1 MTFDAF
7 LAAAWDEHGD
17 RPQAVADRLASSLD
31 RVGNADE
38 VARYAALVTHVYG
51 EHLGTWHAGIRLI
64 GALRALPACNDAA
77 TAASLDCH
85 AATLRHASADVH
97 ALNAIAGDDRI
108 FVLASAAA
116 MFAGRNDFARA
127 IGNYTQALAGAQH
140 GVAGASP
147 ATRALAVGGNNLA
160 AALEQKPDRDAVQTR
175 AMVMAAESALRY
187 WKLAGTWLEE
197 ERAEYRLCQSLLQ
210 AGDAPG
216 AVRSAVRCAAICAGN
231 DAPACERFF
240 AHAALAAARRA
251 AGDVAACEAARAHA
265 LALFDTLAAD
275 ERTWCENDAKALRA

>member
-7 LAAAWDEHGD
+7 LAAVWDEHGD
-17 RPQAVADRLASSLD
+17 APLAVADRLASSLD
-31 RVGNADE
+31 RIGSADE

-51 EHLGTWHAGIRLI
+51 EHLGTWHAGIRWI

-77 TAASLDCH
+77 TGASLDRH

-97 ALNAIAGDDRI
+97 ALDALAGDDRI
-108 FVLASAAA
+108 CVLASAAA
-116 MFAGRNDFARA
+116 MCAGRNDFARA
-127 IGNYTQALAGAQH
+127 IGCYTQALAGAQH
-140 GVAGASP
+140 GVTGASS

-160 AALEQKPDRDAVQTR
+160 AALEQKSDRDAAQTR

-187 WKLAGTWLEE
+187 WKLAGTWIEE
-197 ERAEYRLCQSLLQ
+197 ERAEYRLCRSLLQ
-210 AGDAPG
+210 ADDARG
-216 AVRSAVRCAAICAGN
+216 SVESAVRCAAICARN

-240 AHAALAAARRA
+240 AHAALATAQRA
-251 AGDVAACEAARAHA
+251 AGDLAACEAARAHA

-275 ERTWCENDAKALRA
+275 ERKWCEDDAKALRA